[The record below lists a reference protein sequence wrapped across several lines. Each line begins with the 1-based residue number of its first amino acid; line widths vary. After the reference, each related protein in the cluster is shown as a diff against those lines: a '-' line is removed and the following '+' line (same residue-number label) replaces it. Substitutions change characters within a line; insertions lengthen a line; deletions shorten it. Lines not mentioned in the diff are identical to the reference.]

1 MSEIDGLVADLRWLR
16 KSMEEHDRVV
26 TEIFERLRQIEVQ
39 VSRIEAKQKP
49 PLNSWTIFG
58 IISTVIATSLIVLD
72 RIYITR

>member
-26 TEIFERLRQIEVQ
+26 TQIFERLRQIEVQ